1 MPKLE
6 KLLQVIY
13 NDASTLQCIYTST
26 DQMPDLL
33 LRSKIKIM
41 AFFKQFA
48 IILLERT
55 SKKIFL
61 LP

>member
-1 MPKLE
+1 MPQSE
-6 KLLQVIY
+6 KLLQVMY

-26 DQMPDLL
+26 EQMPDLL

-48 IILLERT
+48 IILLERAC
-55 SKKIFL
+55 
-61 LP
+61 